1 VITSQNVDNPISANI
16 HSGTFA
22 WTVRGGAARVN
33 LTTGNFSFNIQ
44 QLVIN
49 GAKFSGTPGP
59 ITQVEG
65 TLVCN
70 PGTNGESTH
79 DTAAVNL
86 DAHGNAQFGGNLGN
100 VGTCANPL
108 FLIRIFNPSGARGL
122 WIATGVD
129 RTFGD

>member
-1 VITSQNVDNPISANI
+1 
-16 HSGTFA
+16 GTFA
-22 WTVRGGAARVN
+22 WTVRGGSARVS
-33 LTTGNFSFNIQ
+33 LATGSAAFNIQ

-59 ITQVEG
+59 ITQVTG

-70 PGTNGESTH
+70 PGAEGETTH

-86 DAHGNAQFGGNLGN
+86 DAHGNAQFSGNLGTL
-100 VGTCANPL
+100 GTFSNPL
-108 FLIRIFNPSGARGL
+108 FHRRIFKPSAARGL

-129 RTFGD
+129 RSFGE